1 MEDFITL
8 IINFYDVEWYNSN
21 GWEYLNIVKGLGFKF
36 YVCQLCVNLIKTCY
50 FSNIF
55 YLGACNYIPKGVGII
70 MKHESVEVV
79 VCSNLDVCE
88 IASFLLNFFLVGM
101 GRVRN
106 PSHQRVAARK
116 AEETL

>member
-1 MEDFITL
+1 
-8 IINFYDVEWYNSN
+8 
-21 GWEYLNIVKGLGFKF
+21 
-36 YVCQLCVNLIKTCY
+36 
-50 FSNIF
+50 
-55 YLGACNYIPKGVGII
+55 